1 MNFIKYSN
9 RRLLDGVTDLVVI
22 HIEDFAAMDFALK
35 NNYSKP
41 VKFKG
46 YIISNPI
53 SHCAGIRSGNSVDGV
68 FLEPNESNE
77 NPNYLDFDRSY
88 LAQFHLQYHLEQ
100 E

>member
-1 MNFIKYSN
+1 MNF
-9 RRLLDGVTDLVVI
+9 T
-22 HIEDFAAMDFALK
+22 LK

-77 NPNYLDFDRSY
+77 NPVPTITVGNFSNQLHY
-88 LAQFHLQYHLEQ
+88 QQIQVVLQ
-100 E
+100 